1 MPSDIVKAI
10 IMPSYNAASLDG
22 TYKVLTTSLEQ
33 ACFLIS
39 FINNSDVPV
48 TISYDGTNAHDYV
61 RANST
66 RDLNFQTNSRPGNN
80 KALLKKGSPVYI
92 KGTVGTGYIFL
103 VGYYQL

>member
-10 IMPSYNAASLDG
+10 TMSSFNSATLNGAYQVLDA
-22 TYKVLTTSLEQ
+22 SLEQ

-61 RANST
+61 RAGST
-66 RDLNFQTNSRPGNN
+66 RDLNFQANNRPGNH
-80 KALLKKGSPVYI
+80 KALLKKGTPVFI
-92 KGTVGTGYIFL
+92 KGIAGTGYIFL
-103 VGYYQL
+103 AGYYQL